1 MGTIELVLLVIAV
14 YFALM
19 FGYVIL
25 EYLFVGNRYKRAD
38 FPINDSMPDSWYPQT
53 PKRGKKS

>member
-1 MGTIELVLLVIAV
+1 MSIIEYVLLVIAV
-14 YFALM
+14 YFALA

-25 EYLFVGNRYKRAD
+25 EYLFVGNRYKKGE

-53 PKRGKKS
+53 PKKGRKS